1 METLKTSLSFGGGVD
16 SSTILAMALNRP
28 LAASELLG
36 ISLQALN
43 AALPFFDEVV
53 FADTGAESAA
63 TMANVARFQA
73 AATAAGMDFQ
83 IVKKQPTK
91 RAPDTTIT
99 EWLLRLGS
107 VPVMGGGKHIC
118 SKKWKGEAIEKAIGT
133 RHFIIGI
140 EANEG
145 RRLVFDAPKGGSTF
159 CHPLVDLGITR
170 EMCEQLLPALGFAGV
185 EKSSCVFCPFK
196 SEEELRHMWHN
207 DRAAWAL
214 CERVERN
221 FQEASA
227 RKHQA
232 WLDAGKPTD
241 SAGRALAGMWRL
253 DSWAE
258 GRRLFV
264 KRIDGRQLSMAEWAA
279 RFASEQAELIPLRQV
294 A

>member
-1 METLKTSLSFGGGVD
+1 MSALKTSLSFGGGVD

-28 LAASELLG
+28 LAAELLG
-36 ISLQALN
+36 ITLEALD
-43 AALPFFDEVV
+43 AALPHFDEVV
-53 FADTGAESAA
+53 FADTGAESEA
-63 TMANVARFQA
+63 TMRNVARFQA

-118 SKKWKGEAIEKAIGT
+118 SKKWKGEAIEKAIGA
-133 RHFIIGI
+133 RNFIIGI

-170 EMCEQLLPALGFAGV
+170 ERCLELLPALGFDGV

-196 SEEELRHMWHN
+196 SEDELRDMWLR
-207 DRAAWAL
+207 DRAAWDL
-214 CERVERN
+214 CERVEAN
-221 FQEASA
+221 FREASS

-232 WLDAGKPTD
+232 WIDAGKPTD

-253 DSWAE
+253 DSWKE

-264 KRIDGRQLSMAEWAA
+264 KRIDGRQLSMQEWAK
-279 RFASEQAELIPLRQV
+279 RFENEGAELIPLLEV

>member
-1 METLKTSLSFGGGVD
+1 MKTSLSFGGGVD
-16 SSTILAMALNRP
+16 SSTILAMALNRS
-28 LAASELLG
+28 LASSLLG
-36 ISLQALN
+36 ISQAELN
-43 AALPFFDEVV
+43 AALPFFNEVV

-63 TMANVARFQA
+63 TMRNIERFKVAA
-73 AATAAGMDFQ
+73 EAAGMDFQ

-118 SKKWKGEAIEKAIGT
+118 SKKWKGEAIEAAIGK

-159 CHPLVDLGITR
+159 CHPLVELGITR
-170 EMCEQLLPALGFAGV
+170 EKCLELLPLLGFDGV

-196 SEEELRHMWHN
+196 SEEELRDMWLR
-207 DRAAWAL
+207 DREAWEL
-214 CERVERN
+214 CERVEAN
-221 FQEASA
+221 FQAASS

-253 DSWAE
+253 DSWKE

-264 KRIDGRQLSMAEWAA
+264 KRVDGRQLSVREWSD
-279 RFASEQAELIPLRQV
+279 RFAAEQNLIPVRMV

>member
-1 METLKTSLSFGGGVD
+1 MKTTLSFGGGVD
-16 SSTILAMALNRP
+16 SSTILAMHLNRE
-28 LAASELLG
+28 LAAELLG
-36 ISLQALN
+36 ITQDALN
-43 AALPFFDEVV
+43 AALPAFEEIV
-53 FADTGAESAA
+53 FADTGAESDA

-73 AATAAGMDFQ
+73 AAEQAGLVFH
-83 IVKKQPTK
+83 IVRKAPTK
-91 RAPDTTIT
+91 RAPDRTIT
-99 EWLLRLGS
+99 EWLMRLGS
-107 VPVMGGGKHIC
+107 VPVMGGAKHIC
-118 SKKWKGEAIEKAIGT
+118 SKKWKGEAIEKAIGA
-133 RHFIIGI
+133 RNFIIGI

-159 CHPLVDLGITR
+159 CHPLVDLEITR

-196 SEEELRHMWHN
+196 SEDELRHMFHN
-207 DRAAWAL
+207 DRKAWAL
-214 CERVERN
+214 CEQVEAN
-221 FQEASA
+221 FEASSP

-264 KRIDGRQLSMAEWAA
+264 KRIDGRQLSVAEWGE
-279 RFASEQAELIPLRQV
+279 RFAREIPLREV